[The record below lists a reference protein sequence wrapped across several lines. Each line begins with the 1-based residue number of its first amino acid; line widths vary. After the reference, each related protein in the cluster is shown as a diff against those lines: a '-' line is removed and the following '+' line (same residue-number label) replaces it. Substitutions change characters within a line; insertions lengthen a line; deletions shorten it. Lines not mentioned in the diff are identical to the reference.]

1 MEANN
6 SRNLTIHYSSDWS
19 VDTIFEKHLE
29 FEKQFGGPEVRT
41 SRNAPAR
48 KKVGERLKIGYV
60 SPDFRTHSVAYLFE
74 PLIRAHNKT
83 TVETFCYYND
93 KIDDE
98 TTKRL
103 KNLSEHWRSIV
114 GQSDNDVVDLIQRDG
129 IDILVD
135 LAGHTANNKL
145 TLFARKPAP
154 FRSPG

>member
-1 MEANN
+1 M
-6 SRNLTIHYSSDWS
+6 
-19 VDTIFEKHLE
+19 
-29 FEKQFGGPEVRT
+29 
-41 SRNAPAR
+41 
-48 KKVGERLKIGYV
+48 GERLKIGYV
-60 SPDFRTHSVAYLFE
+60 SPDFRTHLVAYLFE
-74 PLIRAHNKT
+74 QLILAHDKT

-135 LAGHTANNKL
+135 LAGHTANNRL
-145 TLFARKPAP
+145 TLFTKKPAP
-154 FRSPG
+154 I